1 MSTGVSVGVGIGIG
15 TTLTFC
21 GVSNGWNYWDP
32 YYSCGTSQ
40 WNQCGP
46 WVSWC
51 SPNSWWWWGTCSYW
65 FPYCGP
71 SWSFSYCYNRFGGY
85 WGYGSSYYASPYVVY
100 MAPPPAYYAAYEV
113 YQEPVEEPVP
123 VADLAP
129 AQPGEVVIAPPPA
142 QQSDSRPSASTDA
155 LSRAAGHYLTL
166 GDRSFRD
173 GRYSDA
179 VHFYAKAVEYA
190 PAEGVLRLILSDAL
204 FATGDY
210 RYAAQELRRALELDP
225 GLLDSIVDK
234 HGFYGDPGAFD
245 VQLMLLERYVQD
257 HFLDD
262 DARLL
267 LAANYLFGSRADACL
282 EILESPYSV
291 DVRNSPAGQM
301 LAERARALRSDA
313 AAGKR

>member
-1 MSTGVSVGVGIGIG
+1 MSTGVHVGVGIGIG
-15 TTLTFC
+15 TTLTAC
-21 GVSNGWNYWDP
+21 GFGNGWNFWDP
-32 YYSCGTSQ
+32 FYSCGTSH
-40 WNQCGP
+40 WNHCGP
-46 WVSWC
+46 WISWC

-100 MAPPPAYYAAYEV
+100 MAPPPIYYATYEI
-113 YQEPVEEPVP
+113 YPEPAAES
-123 VADLAP
+123 VAVAEVAP
-129 AQPGEVVIAPPPA
+129 AQPGEVVIEPPPA
-142 QQSDSRPSASTDA
+142 QQSDVRPTASTDA

-210 RYAAQELRRALELDP
+210 HYAAQELRRALELDP
-225 GLLDSIVDK
+225 RLLDSIVDK

-291 DVRNSPAGQM
+291 DVRNSPAGRM
-301 LAERARALRSDA
+301 LAERAHALRSGA
-313 AAGKR
+313 PSGK